1 MNGGIAAVT
10 GASGFVGSH
19 LVETLVAAGVAT
31 RAIVRPTSDTRWLP
45 PGAERTIATMD
56 DDEALG
62 RAVRDAS
69 VVFHLA
75 AVTSTAR
82 SGEYVRTNADGTRC
96 VLDAVRRCAPGA
108 RVVLCSSLAAV
119 GPSRSE
125 RPLDESVVPRPV
137 SAYGRSKLAAERV
150 AEAFA
155 AEHRLDI
162 VIVRPGAVYGPRDRD
177 ILAAFRLASRGLALR
192 VSSSEQRLAMVHVR
206 DLVHALVLASRPAR
220 TTASEVR
227 RYHVSDGT
235 TPTWSAVNA
244 AIAAAVGHRARAL
257 GVPRGAALAV
267 ATLDTL
273 VAQFR
278 HAKPLLT
285 RDRIAE
291 LSAADWSCDIARARE
306 ELGFTPRVELEA
318 GMRQTAE
325 WYRTQGWL

>member
-1 MNGGIAAVT
+1 
-10 GASGFVGSH
+10 
-19 LVETLVAAGVAT
+19 VAT

-45 PGAERTIATMD
+45 PEVERAIATVE

-62 RAVRDAS
+62 RAVRDAT

-75 AVTSTAR
+75 AVTSTAH
-82 SGEYVRTNADGTRC
+82 SGEYARTNADGTRR
-96 VLDAVRRCAPGA
+96 VLDSVRRCAPGA

-119 GPSRSE
+119 GPARSE
-125 RPLDESVVPRPV
+125 RPLIESVVPRPV
-137 SAYGRSKLAAERV
+137 SAYGRSKLAAEQV

-155 AEHRLDI
+155 ADHRLEI

-177 ILAAFRLASRGLALR
+177 ILAAFRLARRGLAVR

-206 DLVHALVLASRPAR
+206 DLVHALVLASRRAPFGVG
-220 TTASEVR
+220 EVR

-244 AIAAAVGHRARAL
+244 AIAAAVGRRARAL

-267 ATLDTL
+267 AALDTL
-273 VAQFR
+273 VAQFT
-278 HAKPLLT
+278 HSKPLLT

-291 LSAADWSCDIARARE
+291 LSAADWSCDIERARE
-306 ELGFTPRVELEA
+306 ELGFAPRVELEA